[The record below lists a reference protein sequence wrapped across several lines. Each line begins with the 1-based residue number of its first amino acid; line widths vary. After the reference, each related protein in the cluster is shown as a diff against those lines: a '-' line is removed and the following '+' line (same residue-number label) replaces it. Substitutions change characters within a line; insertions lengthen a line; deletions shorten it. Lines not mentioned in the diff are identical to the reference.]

1 MVGCD
6 DLNSLL
12 HHLLN
17 IQYISLQKLDLI
29 IIMNIKM
36 KLQKLSNQDINI
48 ATECAKYAHLK
59 YAKLKYRKI
68 SCSAVIRYIPILN
81 YSQ

>member
-17 IQYISLQKLDLI
+17 IQYISLQKLDLVI
-29 IIMNIKM
+29 IIKM

-59 YAKLKYRKI
+59 YAKLKCREI